1 MRALLSRFMMTLLVA
16 LTVGLPPLFGLLFPR
31 LSWVYVGVLLLVIV
45 AAAGLR
51 DYLQNVKPHVDFQRK
66 RRHVFDLACENP
78 MEGLREY
85 DETAR
90 LNILEIRYLLPRKK
104 WGRFRPIYQ
113 RYMEGA
119 RDIHLGMRVDQGVS
133 GEAVRTKR
141 PCLGDLEDPN
151 ATSLLLEPD
160 QQDKTEDLTVV
171 FSYPIRRL
179 KKLKE
184 DDQFYPTDEI
194 IGVLNID
201 SSKKGAYSFYNETV
215 IPGTDITLRKEVEK
229 VQEKIALICSRMMS

>member
-1 MRALLSRFMMTLLVA
+1 MMTLLVA
-16 LTVGLPPLFGLLFPR
+16 LTAGLPPLLGLLFPQ
-31 LSWVYVGVLLLVIV
+31 LSWGYIAVLLLVIV
-45 AAAGLR
+45 AAAGSR

-66 RRHVFDLACENP
+66 RRYVFDLACENP
-78 MEGLREY
+78 IEELRKY
-85 DETAR
+85 DDTAR

-119 RDIHLGMRVDQGVS
+119 WDIHLGMRVDQGVS

-141 PCLGDLEDPN
+141 PCLGNLEDPN
-151 ATSLLLEPD
+151 ATAFLLEPE
-160 QQDKTEDLTVV
+160 QQEKTKDLTVV

-184 DDQFYPTDEI
+184 DDKFYPTDDI

-201 SSKKGAYSFYNETV
+201 SSKKGAYDFYNEQL
-215 IPGTDITLRKEVEK
+215 IPGTDTTLREEVER